1 MHAGAGDGEGAA
13 QAPLAVAT
21 RGRHLLTVPS
31 VPDARARSSDRPAS
45 SLTNQGHLV
54 QIEFAG
60 AAREV
65 TGSCHILRVNGK
77 TVLLDCGMFQGR
89 RSETREKN
97 VQLPLPVAEIDAVVL
112 SHAHID
118 HSGRLP
124 LLTRHGYRG
133 PIYCTAA
140 TRDLCAVM
148 LADSAHI
155 QVKDAEYLARRK
167 KEVAE
172 PLYTMRDAASTADLM
187 IGLPYDT
194 TFDVVPGVR
203 ATFTDAGHILGSASV
218 ALECTEGS
226 VTRRIVFSGDVGR
239 AGLPIIRDPR
249 PPGGGA
255 DVVLLESTYGNR
267 DHLPVEGAREMLARI
282 IRETAARGG
291 KILVPAFAVG
301 RTQEIV
307 YDLHVLAREG
317 KIPEIPIYIDS
328 PLAIDATTVF
338 AMHPEVFD
346 KTEDLIQK
354 VNDLFHF
361 TLVRYTREASESKA
375 LNMQHGPMV
384 IIAASGMMEAGR
396 ILHHLT
402 HNAADP
408 RTTIL
413 IVGFQAEHTLGRRI
427 VERAAT
433 ITVLGNEIPLRA
445 EVTVLGGYS
454 AHADRTELQGWLD
467 SVRRGGVA
475 DTAPDV
481 YLVHGERD
489 VQDAFAEQLRGAGY
503 PTVRAPE
510 RHTVITL

>member
-1 MHAGAGDGEGAA
+1 M
-13 QAPLAVAT
+13 
-21 RGRHLLTVPS
+21 
-31 VPDARARSSDRPAS
+31 
-45 SLTNQGHLV
+45 

-65 TGSCHILRVNGK
+65 TGSCHIVRINGK

-97 VQLPLPVAEIDAVVL
+97 LQLPIPVEQIDAVVL

-155 QVKDAEYLARRK
+155 QEKDAEFLARRNQ
-167 KEVAE
+167 EVAE
-172 PLYTMRDAASTADLM
+172 PLYAMRDAVAATERM
-187 IGLPYDT
+187 IGLAYDT
-194 TFDVVPGVR
+194 PFDVVTGVR

-218 ALECTEGS
+218 VLECSEGS
-226 VTRRIVFSGDVGR
+226 EQRRVVFSGDVGR
-239 AGLPIIRDPR
+239 AGLPIIRDPQ
-249 PPGGGA
+249 PPKGA

-267 DHLPVEGAREMLARI
+267 DHPSVAGARAELARV
-282 IRETAARGG
+282 IREAAARGG
-291 KILVPAFAVG
+291 KVLIPAFSVG

-317 KIPEIPIYIDS
+317 AIPEIPIFVDS
-328 PLAIDATTVF
+328 PLAIDTTSVF

-346 KTEDLIQK
+346 QSEDL
-354 VNDLFHF
+354 VRRVDDLFHF
-361 TLVRYTREASESKA
+361 TQVQYTREATESKA
-375 LNMQHGPMV
+375 LNTRHGPMV
-384 IIAASGMMEAGR
+384 IIAASGMAEAGR
-396 ILHHLT
+396 ILHHLA
-402 HNAADP
+402 HNAADT

-427 VERAAT
+427 VDRAPV
-433 ITVLGNEIPLRA
+433 IKVFGEEIPLRA
-445 EVTVLGGYS
+445 RVEVLNGYS
-454 AHADRTELQGWLD
+454 AHGDRVELQHWLD
-467 SVRRGGVA
+467 AVRAGNPAG
-475 DTAPDV
+475 TAPAV
-481 YLVHGERD
+481 HLVHGEPEA
-489 VQDAFAEQLRGAGY
+489 QDAFMAQLRGAGY
-503 PTVRAPE
+503 SRVDAPA
-510 RHTVITL
+510 RHATITL